1 MTGNSAPGNQAS
13 DDSLLNASLE
23 MTMRFIVTEVIVQI
37 SREHKLFEAACL
49 SQDESISA
57 GLL

>member
-23 MTMRFIVTEVIVQI
+23 MTMRFIVTEVI
-37 SREHKLFEAACL
+37 
-49 SQDESISA
+49 
-57 GLL
+57 G